1 MKPYLRDEGLAVIS
15 LEENCGRIESSKY
28 TWWGKKNTHGGISTQ
43 NSKERAPAFS
53 SLFTV

>member
-28 TWWGKKNTHGGISTQ
+28 TRWGKKNTHGGISTQ